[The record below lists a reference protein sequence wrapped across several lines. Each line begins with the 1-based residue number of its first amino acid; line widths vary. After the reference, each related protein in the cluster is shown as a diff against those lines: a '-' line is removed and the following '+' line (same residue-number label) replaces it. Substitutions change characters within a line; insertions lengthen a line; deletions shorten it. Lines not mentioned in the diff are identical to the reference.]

1 MHAITGVTGKVGG
14 AAARALLAS
23 GQKVRAVVR
32 DADKARP
39 WAALGCEVAV
49 AEMEDADALARAFA
63 GCTAVFV
70 LPPPCFDPL
79 PGFPEARA
87 SIAAVR
93 QALEAARPARVVCLS
108 TVGAQATQPNL
119 LSQRSLMEEGLS
131 PLPLPLALLRPAWFL
146 DNLAWD
152 VAPARERGVLPG
164 FLQPLD
170 RPVPMVSTLDVG
182 RVAAELLQE
191 DWQGRRVVELE
202 GPARV
207 TQHEIAATFA
217 RVLGRPV
224 QAEAVPRQT
233 WGALFREQGM
243 RDPVPRIQMLDGF
256 NEGWIAFEGDD
267 ASVRKGRVTLE
278 DVVRQ
283 LVAG

>member
-1 MHAITGVTGKVGG
+1 MHAITGITGKVGG

-63 GCTAVFV
+63 GCTGVFV

-119 LSQRSLMEEGLS
+119 LSQRSLMEEALS

-182 RVAAELLQE
+182 RVAAELLRE